1 MNAYATF
8 AVNSHLQVLLDEAAA
23 RRALTIEK
31 PSLRARIASAA
42 SSVKAAIVVPADY
55 SPSILPALDDYPYR
69 S

>member
-8 AVNSHLQVLLDEAAA
+8 SVNTHLQVLLDEAAA
-23 RRALTIEK
+23 RRAFATEK

-42 SSVKAAIVVPADY
+42 SSVKAAIEAPADY
-55 SPSILPALDDYPYR
+55 SRSVLPALDDYPYR